1 MMIDNEGYI
10 KVVDMGFAKVVK
22 DRTYTL
28 CGTPEYLAPEL
39 VLGQGHYKGVDI
51 WAIGVLMY
59 ELVSGHSPFYD
70 PANNDQMVI
79 CKNIVKGKYSWPSHV
94 KDKEIKDVVSKI
106 LVRTVT
112 NRLGCKKDGIT
123 EVMEHKFYAP
133 LDWKTLIAK
142 KVRAPWI
149 PPVKDAFDAGA

>member
-10 KVVDMGFAKVVK
+10 KVVDMGFAKFVK

-79 CKNIVKGKYSWPSHV
+79 CK
-94 KDKEIKDVVSKI
+94 
-106 LVRTVT
+106 VRACGADRTGPDALWQ
-112 NRLGCKKDGIT
+112 RKSLGC
-123 EVMEHKFYAP
+123 
-133 LDWKTLIAK
+133 
-142 KVRAPWI
+142 RA
-149 PPVKDAFDAGA
+149 AAGAAGSPVASAGIEGAG

>member
-1 MMIDNEGYI
+1 MMLDNEGYI

-79 CKNIVKGKYSWPSHV
+79 CKVRVCVCGALGA
-94 KDKEIKDVVSKI
+94 
-106 LVRTVT
+106 LVGA
-112 NRLGCKKDGIT
+112 N
-123 EVMEHKFYAP
+123 AP
-133 LDWKTLIAK
+133 
-142 KVRAPWI
+142 
-149 PPVKDAFDAGA
+149 